1 MYSLLATTFIDV
13 VLIIAGIT
21 LGVFLLLFIIF
32 VPVGL
37 WISALFSGVFI
48 GPGKMIGMRLRRVDP
63 QIIVNEL
70 IKAKKAG
77 LQNIQID
84 QLEAHHLAQ
93 GNVTNVID
101 ALISAKNAGIE
112 LNFEEAAAI
121 DLAGRDVLQAVK
133 DSVNPKVIDSPPV
146 EAVAKDGIQLIAKA
160 RITVRAHLD
169 KLVGGAGE
177 ETVVARVGQGIVA
190 AIGSAETHEDILA
203 EPGKIS
209 ERIMGEGL
217 TAGTAYD
224 VLSIDIA
231 DIDIGQNIGA
241 QLEAEKAETD
251 LKVARAKAE
260 EKRAEAVAEEQVY
273 RARVQKMRAKK
284 LESEAEIPNAISD
297 AFRLGNLGI
306 MDYYRLQN
314 IEADTGMRRSFS
326 GDEGDEGSENLV
338 EGDDN

>member
-1 MYSLLATTFIDV
+1 MHLLQTTAIVNGLLIFAGVLLA
-13 VLIIAGIT
+13 A
-21 LGVFLLLFIIF
+21 FLLLFVIF
-32 VPVGL
+32 VPIGL

-48 GPGKMIGMRLRRVDP
+48 GPGKMIGMRLRRVAP

-77 LQNIQID
+77 LHGIDID

-112 LNFEEAAAI
+112 LNFEEAAGI

-133 DSVNPKVIDSPPV
+133 DSVNPKVIDSPMI
-146 EAVAKDGIQLIAKA
+146 EAVAKDGIQLIATA

-177 ETVVARVGQGIVA
+177 DTVIARVGQGIVA
-190 AIGSAETHEDILA
+190 AIGSAEKHEDILA

-231 DIDIGQNIGA
+231 DIDIGKNIGA
-241 QLEAEKAETD
+241 MLDAEKAEAE
-251 LKVARAKAE
+251 LKVAQAKAE

-273 RARVQKMRAKK
+273 KARVQMMRAKK

-297 AFRLGNLGI
+297 AFRKGNLGV
-306 MDYYRLQN
+306 MDYYRMENL
-314 IEADTGMRRSFS
+314 EADTGMRRSFAD
-326 GDEGDEGSENLV
+326 DEGDDSGEKLV
-338 EGDDN
+338 DKDES

>member
-133 DSVNPKVIDSPPV
+133 DSVNPKVIDSPMI
-146 EAVAKDGIQLIAKA
+146 EAVAKDGIQLIATA

-177 ETVVARVGQGIVA
+177 DTVIARVGQGIVA
-190 AIGSAETHEDILA
+190 AIGSAEKHEDILA
-203 EPGKIS
+203 
-209 ERIMGEGL
+209 
-217 TAGTAYD
+217 
-224 VLSIDIA
+224 V
-231 DIDIGQNIGA
+231 
-241 QLEAEKAETD
+241 
-251 LKVARAKAE
+251 
-260 EKRAEAVAEEQVY
+260 
-273 RARVQKMRAKK
+273 
-284 LESEAEIPNAISD
+284 
-297 AFRLGNLGI
+297 F
-306 MDYYRLQN
+306 
-314 IEADTGMRRSFS
+314 
-326 GDEGDEGSENLV
+326 
-338 EGDDN
+338 